1 MSPRAW
7 PWYDHGMTQ
16 QNPTVAF
23 VLILGALSAFGPM
36 SIDMY
41 LPAFPALADSLHTTP
56 GHVAYTLSAFFIGL
70 SAGQLAYGPLADRFG
85 RKPPLIV
92 GLVLYAL
99 ASVGCALA
107 PTIEIL
113 IAMRA
118 LQAFGACAGMVMSRA
133 MVRDLFEPS
142 AAARVFS
149 LLILV
154 MGLAPILAP
163 FLGGL
168 VLEFG
173 DWRGIFWSLVAFGV
187 ACLAA
192 VAWRL
197 PESLPAD
204 QRVTLGL
211 GEIASVYGQLLT
223 DRVFMGHSLSGALA
237 QAGMFAY
244 IAGSPFVF
252 ITLNGVPENR
262 YGLLFGLNALG
273 FVAVSQINAA
283 LVKRIAPTTLLQRGL
298 AFATAMAA
306 LLAVNVLTGL
316 GGFVGL
322 LVALFG
328 FVASLGFIGP
338 NAMALAMASRRTHH
352 GQASAMLGTV
362 QFGMA
367 TLAGLAVG
375 ALQDGTARPMGLTIA
390 VCGLL
395 ALVASQLTARA
406 GRALSAEAV

>member
-1 MSPRAW
+1 
-7 PWYDHGMTQ
+7 MTQ

-70 SAGQLAYGPLADRFG
+70 SAGQLVYGPLADRFG
-85 RKPPLIV
+85 RKPPLIA

-192 VAWRL
+192 VARRL
-197 PESLPAD
+197 PESLPD
-204 QRVTLGL
+204 TERVKLGL

-283 LVKRIAPTTLLQRGL
+283 LVKRLAPTTLLQRGL
-298 AFATAMAA
+298 AFATAMAI
-306 LLAVNVLTGL
+306 LLAVNVTTGL

-338 NAMALAMASRRTHH
+338 NAMASAMASRRTHH

-375 ALQDGTARPMGLTIA
+375 AMQDGTARPMGLTIA

-406 GRALSAEAV
+406 HRALSAEAA

>member
-1 MSPRAW
+1 
-7 PWYDHGMTQ
+7 MTH

-70 SAGQLAYGPLADRFG
+70 SAGQLVYGPLADRFG
-85 RKPPLIV
+85 RKPPLLA

-173 DWRGIFWSLVAFGV
+173 HWRGIFWSLVAFGA

-197 PESLPAD
+197 PESLPD
-204 QRVTLGL
+204 TGRVKLGL
-211 GEIASVYGQLLT
+211 GAIASVYGQLLT

-252 ITLNGVPENR
+252 ITLHGVPENR

-283 LVKRIAPTTLLQRGL
+283 LVKRIAPTTLLRRGL
-298 AFATAMAA
+298 AFATAMAV
-306 LLAVNVLTGL
+306 LLAVNVTTGL

-322 LVALFG
+322 LAALFG

-338 NAMALAMASRRTHH
+338 NAMASAMASRRTHH

-406 GRALSAEAV
+406 DRAMSAEAA